1 MYDVVVKT
9 FTFVSS
15 STDQFLSFNVL
26 LPPIP
31 GTAVLFMATQ
41 CGFFF
46 FFLLLLFFF
55 AYSQRSQIGCL
66 PYFHTWYGLSV
77 NLECRSEM
85 CCTRLVEK
93 TGRNN
98 SPSKHLCTTSSG
110 YIFATKVC
118 VENRNKKTV
127 ISNIS
132 FTCPHVVNFG
142 PLAAE
147 ISWQV
152 WGTPANFNGFRV
164 LASLLHQR
172 CSTEVNQNWHDVW
185 PSPGLVHYIHF
196 LGLLSEFCQVQNSL
210 CIQDLHSPSLAVLL
224 HGSWA
229 VGVSQTLRRSAE
241 GATDICQ
248 GSHYIVHRPTF

>member
-1 MYDVVVKT
+1 MGVGAGLYMYDVVVKT

-164 LASLLHQR
+164 LASLLHR
-172 CSTEVNQNWHDVW
+172 HHSMEVNQ
-185 PSPGLVHYIHF
+185 SVHAI
-196 LGLLSEFCQVQNSL
+196 
-210 CIQDLHSPSLAVLL
+210 
-224 HGSWA
+224 
-229 VGVSQTLRRSAE
+229 
-241 GATDICQ
+241 
-248 GSHYIVHRPTF
+248 